1 MSAWSRPDRTS
12 IDGNQVEP
20 NAVATVN
27 PIQDGFSRER
37 VIKEIGI
44 RESELR
50 PVKNIDESER
60 R

>member
-1 MSAWSRPDRTS
+1 M
-12 IDGNQVEP
+12 DGNQAEP

-27 PIQDGFSRER
+27 PIQGGFSRER

-50 PVKNIDESER
+50 PVKNIDEPER